1 MGEGVSEVQSAAIG
15 IKYGHDFEKGS
26 TDYPCQFKHDTKK
39 MKWIFPMIKEKKR
52 PKRKYPRRG
61 TISRGEKTLDER

>member
-39 MKWIFPMIKEKKR
+39 
-52 PKRKYPRRG
+52 
-61 TISRGEKTLDER
+61 